1 LAAKWF
7 RVGKLEEIKLRT
19 EIIRNFR
26 KMGFFGGFFQG
37 DVGFWG

>member
-1 LAAKWF
+1 
-7 RVGKLEEIKLRT
+7 VGKLEEIKLRT

-37 DVGFWG
+37 GVGFWAKNRAW